1 MALEPVLDV
10 ISIEEELVL
19 LECLAKA
26 EKDSKLSNDRSLV
39 RYGNSIYGNEKLDP
53 IPGYLL
59 DLCYKLIDQKILDAL
74 PEDVTV
80 NTYYPGNKMIPH
92 IDNVAAGPVIT
103 ILSLL
108 SDAKLILTY
117 GTKRENMLLPSRS
130 VIQLKGVYRT
140 HWKHSIEKLE
150 HKRISIVFRQ
160 LGKSTL

>member
-1 MALEPVLDV
+1 MAPILDV

-80 NTYYPGNKMIPH
+80 NTYYPGNKMVAH

-117 GTKRENMLLPSRS
+117 GTKRENIILPARS

>member
-1 MALEPVLDV
+1 MAPILDV
-10 ISIEEELVL
+10 ISIEEELKL

-26 EKDSKLSNDRSLV
+26 EKDSKVSNDRSLV

-59 DLCYKLIDQKILDAL
+59 DLCYKLINQKILDAL

-80 NTYYPGNKMIPH
+80 NTYYPGNKMTPH

-108 SDAKLILTY
+108 SDAKLILIY
-117 GTKRENMLLPSRS
+117 GTKRENIILPSRS

>member
-1 MALEPVLDV
+1 MAPILDV

-26 EKDSKLSNDRSLV
+26 EKDSKLSNDRNLI

-80 NTYYPGNKMIPH
+80 NTYYPGNKMTPH
-92 IDNVAAGPVIT
+92 IDKAEAGPVIT

-117 GTKRENMLLPSRS
+117 GTKRENIILPARS

>member
-1 MALEPVLDV
+1 MAPVLDV

-26 EKDSKLSNDRSLV
+26 EKDSKLSNDRSLI
-39 RYGNSIYGNEKLDP
+39 RYGNSIYGNEQLDP
-53 IPGYLL
+53 IPDYLL

-80 NTYYPGNKMIPH
+80 NTYYPGNKMTPH
-92 IDNVAAGPVIT
+92 IDKAEAGPVIT

-117 GTKRENMLLPSRS
+117 GTKRENIILPARS

>member
-1 MALEPVLDV
+1 MTPILNV
-10 ISIEEELVL
+10 ISIEEELAL
-19 LECLAKA
+19 LESLAKA
-26 EKDSKLSNDRSLV
+26 EKDSKVSYDRTLI

-53 IPGYLL
+53 IPDYLL

-80 NTYYPGNKMIPH
+80 NTYYPGNKMTPH
-92 IDNVAAGPVIT
+92 IDKADAGPVIT

-117 GTKRENMLLPSRS
+117 GTKRESIILPSRS

-140 HWKHSIEKLE
+140 HWKHSIERLE

-160 LGKSTL
+160 LGKNFRV

>member
-1 MALEPVLDV
+1 MAPAPILDV
-10 ISIEEELVL
+10 ISIEEELEL

-26 EKDSKLSNDRSLV
+26 EKDSKVSNDRSLI
-39 RYGNSIYGNEKLDP
+39 RYGNSIYGNEPLDS

-59 DLCYKLIDQKILDAL
+59 DLSYKLIDQKILDTL
-74 PEDVTV
+74 PEDITV
-80 NTYYPGNKMIPH
+80 NTYYPGNKMVAH

-117 GTKRENMLLPSRS
+117 GTKRENILLPSRS
-130 VIQLKGVYRT
+130 VIQLKGIYRT
-140 HWKHSIEKLE
+140 HWKHSIEKIE

-160 LGKSTL
+160 LGKTN

>member
-1 MALEPVLDV
+1 MAPILDV

-26 EKDSKLSNDRSLV
+26 EKDSKLSNDRSLI
-39 RYGNSIYGNEKLDP
+39 RYGNSIYGNEQLDP

-80 NTYYPGNKMIPH
+80 NTYYPGNKMTPH
-92 IDNVAAGPVIT
+92 IDKAEAGPVIT

-117 GTKRENMLLPSRS
+117 GTKRENILLPSRS
-130 VIQLKGVYRT
+130 VIQLQGVYRT

>member
-1 MALEPVLDV
+1 MTPILNV
-10 ISIEEELVL
+10 ISIEEELAL
-19 LECLAKA
+19 LESLAKA
-26 EKDSKLSNDRSLV
+26 EKDSKVSNDRTLV

-59 DLCYKLIDQKILDAL
+59 DLCHRLIDQKILDAL

-80 NTYYPGNKMIPH
+80 NTYYLGNKMVAH
-92 IDNVAAGPVIT
+92 IDRVDAGPVIT
-103 ILSLL
+103 VLSLL

-117 GTKRENMLLPSRS
+117 GTKREVITLPSRS

-140 HWKHSIEKLE
+140 HWKHSIERLE

-160 LGKSTL
+160 LGKTN